1 MTMISES
8 VMLSELAAEFP
19 GYEFST
25 QRTWEGVSLI
35 AVRQD
40 GSDRPGVCVVITPDL
55 DEMRRALLE
64 NIRLEDERPLGEDG
78 GMTSDAD
85 TVAVLERALDQ
96 TAGLIAAIDA
106 SQAELATPCVGWDV
120 RALVSH
126 LTGQALR
133 NFLVSVRG
141 ETTDW
146 TAPAEEVGD
155 DWAET
160 FRERA
165 APLRAAW
172 QAADLDRP
180 VAGPGGEAPLRFRAD
195 HQITEL
201 AVHDWDLA
209 RATGQQA
216 GLDPAVAEHALRWS
230 RQMLRPEFRGADKA
244 FGLEVPVPDDAP
256 AYDRLAGW
264 FGRDPGWMP
273 GGS

>member
-1 MTMISES
+1 
-8 VMLSELAAEFP
+8 
-19 GYEFST
+19 
-25 QRTWEGVSLI
+25 
-35 AVRQD
+35 
-40 GSDRPGVCVVITPDL
+40 
-55 DEMRRALLE
+55 
-64 NIRLEDERPLGEDG
+64 
-78 GMTSDAD
+78 MTSDAD
-85 TVAVLERALDQ
+85 TIALLEGALDQ
-96 TAGLIAAIDA
+96 TAGLIATIDA
-106 SQAELATPCVGWDV
+106 SQAGLATPCPGWDV
-120 RALVSH
+120 RALVGH
-126 LTGQALR
+126 LAGQALR

-146 TAPAEEVGD
+146 TAPAEEIGD

-172 QAADLDRP
+172 RAADLDRP

-230 RQMLRPEFRGADKA
+230 RQMLRPEFRGPDKA

>member
-1 MTMISES
+1 
-8 VMLSELAAEFP
+8 
-19 GYEFST
+19 
-25 QRTWEGVSLI
+25 
-35 AVRQD
+35 
-40 GSDRPGVCVVITPDL
+40 
-55 DEMRRALLE
+55 
-64 NIRLEDERPLGEDG
+64 
-78 GMTSDAD
+78 MTSDAD
-85 TVAVLERALDQ
+85 TIALLESALDQ
-96 TAGLIAAIDA
+96 TAGLIATIDA
-106 SQAELATPCVGWDV
+106 SQAGLATPCPGWDV
-120 RALVSH
+120 RALVGH
-126 LTGQALR
+126 LAGQALR

-146 TAPAEEVGD
+146 TAPAEEIGD

-172 QAADLDRP
+172 RAADLDRP

-230 RQMLRPEFRGADKA
+230 RQMLRPEFRGPDKA

>member
-1 MTMISES
+1 
-8 VMLSELAAEFP
+8 V
-19 GYEFST
+19 
-25 QRTWEGVSLI
+25 Q
-35 AVRQD
+35 
-40 GSDRPGVCVVITPDL
+40 
-55 DEMRRALLE
+55 
-64 NIRLEDERPLGEDG
+64 
-78 GMTSDAD
+78 
-85 TVAVLERALDQ
+85 
-96 TAGLIAAIDA
+96 
-106 SQAELATPCVGWDV
+106 
-120 RALVSH
+120 ALVSH
-126 LTGQALR
+126 LAGQALR

-146 TAPAEEVGD
+146 TAPAEEIGD

-172 QAADLDRP
+172 RAADLDRP

-230 RQMLRPEFRGADKA
+230 RQMLRPEFRGPDKA